1 MQCVLSSGYCGYE
14 SRDQGDPAME
24 KFETYD
30 EILEFAI
37 FKEQQANR
45 FYLAM
50 AERVGDPAISK
61 VFEEFAEE
69 ELEHKA
75 KLELELMKIGKVV
88 DTESKVEKYDS
99 SDYVYSDAT
108 ELDMDY
114 MDVLSLAAAKEDAA
128 FRLYVDLV
136 PQASDEEPREMLL
149 ALAQEEARHKLRFET
164 ERDRLLKQK

>member
-1 MQCVLSSGYCGYE
+1 MRTFGSV
-14 SRDQGDPAME
+14 
-24 KFETYD
+24 D
-30 EILEFAI
+30 EILDFAI
-37 FKEQQANR
+37 NAEIEAYK
-45 FYLAM
+45 FYIKLSDFVESPEM
-50 AERVGDPAISK
+50 AEVLSDLAS
-61 VFEEFAEE
+61 V

-136 PQASDEEPREMLL
+136 PQASDEESREMLL

-164 ERDRLLKQK
+164 ERDRLLEQK